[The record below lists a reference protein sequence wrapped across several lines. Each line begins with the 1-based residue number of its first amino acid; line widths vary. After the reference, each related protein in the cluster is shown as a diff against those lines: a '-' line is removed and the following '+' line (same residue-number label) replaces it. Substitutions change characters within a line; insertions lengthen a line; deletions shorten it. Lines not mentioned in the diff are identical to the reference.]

1 MISGPGQVDVTCSA
15 RIGSR
20 TLLSLAVQ
28 ILWYDAIHAETP
40 DQLSDECGR
49 REQMLS
55 MQCSIL
61 SLPLYNINQFWD
73 ICKVLRVFN
82 TGTLVGMGPEGTLM
96 PLYTSSEGLISV
108 GM

>member
-20 TLLSLAVQ
+20 TLLSLCVQ

-61 SLPLYNINQFWD
+61 SLPLYNINQLWD
-73 ICKVLRVFN
+73 SCTSN
-82 TGTLVGMGPEGTLM
+82 MSSTLVWLWAWA
-96 PLYTSSEGLISV
+96 LRAL
-108 GM
+108 